1 MTSNKFFSTVA
12 VNSLHSDYR
21 HSSLRQKRN
30 KSIKVS
36 EIAEII
42 GQLTIAV
49 FRINLLLPEIRDKLN
64 NHVP

>member
-1 MTSNKFFSTVA
+1 MTSNKFFSTVT
-12 VNSLHSDYR
+12 VNNLHSDYR
-21 HSSLRQKRN
+21 NSSLRQKRT

-49 FRINLLLPEIRDKLN
+49 FRIDLLLPVIRDKLN
-64 NHVP
+64 NHVR